1 MYDCPWSYSNDGQCY
16 SLLSLAH
23 FGIEMYI
30 LLCTNSWNYYPQIR
44 LPENIKARKY
54 KLSLDINWD
63 KWDYSGTQEVS
74 DILKF
79 DKDYLSVANEI

>member
-1 MYDCPWSYSNDGQCY
+1 MLLAVVVSTFWYRIVYYTMY
-16 SLLSLAH
+16 L
-23 FGIEMYI
+23 FM
-30 LLCTNSWNYYPQIR
+30 NYYPQIR

>member
-1 MYDCPWSYSNDGQCY
+1 M
-16 SLLSLAH
+16 
-23 FGIEMYI
+23 
-30 LLCTNSWNYYPQIR
+30 NYYPQIR